1 MGRSYSASFWPM
13 YKDGLGRVFGHY
25 AVVTAA
31 VEVRDLADGQPAHEW
46 R

>member
-25 AVVTAA
+25 GLPLQGALRSQFAKST
-31 VEVRDLADGQPAHEW
+31 L
-46 R
+46 